1 MDKEQRSKSYKSDDS
16 TKKKIKHIFNLVIQ
30 ETGLDIFRQTRR
42 REYVD
47 ARTFAAKLLRS
58 ELGITTIHIGKLL
71 NKNHATIIHGLKLF
85 DDLYETDYDFK
96 STYKKIYEKFKLED
110 TAPVTD
116 EVDDKIKKLQTL
128 YDNKIKVLNLENS
141 QLKSLKYQ
149 NESHPY
155 NDIREMIYSRLD
167 PKYKKEFKKVV
178 NTMLNGIYGK

>member
-1 MDKEQRSKSYKSDDS
+1 MEQEQRTKTYKSKTS
-16 TKKKIKHIFNLVIQ
+16 TKETIKHIIDLVNQ
-30 ETGLDIFRQTRR
+30 ETGLDIFRETRR

-47 ARTFAAKLLRS
+47 ARTFAVKLLRS
-58 ELGITTIHIGKLL
+58 ELGITTVHIGKLF

-85 DDLYETDYDFK
+85 DDLYETDNDFK
-96 STYKKIYEKFKLED
+96 TTYQRIYQKFKLQE
-110 TAPVTD
+110 PVPVLD
-116 EVDDKIKKLQTL
+116 EADEKIKKLQNL